1 MRTFLLITTLLCG
14 CWGGE
19 SKLTEPVLSAP
30 QIDYQAPP
38 KAAAYSGGEIALL
51 YPEAGK
57 WTVEVEYSVSQRAA
71 GKPDL
76 DVRATGR
83 YVLNGNATG
92 YPTVSGGVLKVRP
105 EATGIEESLTKSM
118 PSLIAR
124 MFPQSQPDGTWVAG
138 SLAWKPTGQS
148 DLGVFLESDT
158 GSSKAWLLVD
168 KSGVVRAAYKEQGDE
183 TRADLDAR
191 QKWRITLS
199 ITKSN

>member
-1 MRTFLLITTLLCG
+1 MRNLLLITTLLCG

-30 QIDYQAPP
+30 QVNYQAAPEV
-38 KAAAYSGGEIALL
+38 AAYSDGDIAPL

-57 WTVEVEYSVSQRAA
+57 WTLDVEYSVSQRAA

-76 DVRATGR
+76 DVRAIGR
-83 YVLNGNATG
+83 YTLNGNATG
-92 YPTVSGGVLKVRP
+92 SPTVSDGVLKVRP
-105 EATGIEESLTKSM
+105 AAKGIEESLTQSM

-124 MFPQSQPDGTWVAG
+124 MFPQSQPDGMWVAG
-138 SLAWKPTGQS
+138 TLAWKPTGQS
-148 DLGVFLESDT
+148 DLGVVLESDT
-158 GSSKAWLLVD
+158 GNSTAWLLVD
-168 KSGVVRAAYKEQGDE
+168 KSGVVKAAYKENGDE